1 MIVVDFAFIFIW
13 KNVETPHESLEVL
26 GSTMVSWNVTLWE
39 LRSNL
44 TRCLH
49 GIYYYPK
56 RIDDKL
62 RLNK

>member
-39 LRSNL
+39 L
-44 TRCLH
+44 
-49 GIYYYPK
+49 
-56 RIDDKL
+56 
-62 RLNK
+62 